1 MQKII
6 NGIALFSGVVSLGIV
21 VGGVWVYLEKDNL
34 VNGVKTQMINGVT
47 ESIQQMLPGMLD
59 AAMPE
64 LPGATGGA
72 IPMGEGKGG
81 AVPGMRLP

>member
-1 MQKII
+1 MQKVI
-6 NGIALFSGVVSLGIV
+6 NGIALFSGVVSLTVV

-47 ESIQQMLPGMLD
+47 ESIQKMLPDILD

-64 LPGATGGA
+64 VPEVPTKTGGV
-72 IPMGEGKGG
+72 
-81 AVPGMRLP
+81 VPF

>member
-1 MQKII
+1 MQKVF
-6 NGIALFSGVVSLGIV
+6 NGLAVFSSLVSLTVV

-47 ESIQQMLPGMLD
+47 ESIQKMLPDMLD

-64 LPGATGGA
+64 IPEVPTKTGGV
-72 IPMGEGKGG
+72 
-81 AVPGMRLP
+81 VPF

>member
-1 MQKII
+1 MQKVFNVIT
-6 NGIALFSGVVSLGIV
+6 LFSGVVSLGVV

-47 ESIQQMLPGMLD
+47 SSIQKMLPGMLD

-64 LPGATGGA
+64 IPEVPTKTGGV
-72 IPMGEGKGG
+72 
-81 AVPGMRLP
+81 VPF

>member
-47 ESIQQMLPGMLD
+47 ESIQKMLPGMLD

-64 LPGATGGA
+64 IPEVPSSTGGV
-72 IPMGEGKGG
+72 
-81 AVPGMRLP
+81 VPF

>member
-47 ESIQQMLPGMLD
+47 ESIQKMLPGMLD

-64 LPGATGGA
+64 IPEVPTSTGGV
-72 IPMGEGKGG
+72 
-81 AVPGMRLP
+81 VPF

>member
-47 ESIQQMLPGMLD
+47 ESIQKMLPGMLD

-64 LPGATGGA
+64 IPEVPPSTGGV
-72 IPMGEGKGG
+72 
-81 AVPGMRLP
+81 VPF

>member
-47 ESIQQMLPGMLD
+47 ESIQKMLPGMLD

-64 LPGATGGA
+64 IPEVPTKTGGV
-72 IPMGEGKGG
+72 
-81 AVPGMRLP
+81 VPF

>member
-47 ESIQQMLPGMLD
+47 ESIQKMLPGMLD

-64 LPGATGGA
+64 IPEVPSSTGGVM
-72 IPMGEGKGG
+72 PF
-81 AVPGMRLP
+81 

>member
-1 MQKII
+1 MQKVI

-34 VNGVKTQMINGVT
+34 INGVKTQMINGVT
-47 ESIQQMLPGMLD
+47 SSIQEMLPGMLD

-64 LPGATGGA
+64 IPEVPTKTGGV
-72 IPMGEGKGG
+72 
-81 AVPGMRLP
+81 VPF

>member
-47 ESIQQMLPGMLD
+47 ESIQKMLPGMLD
-59 AAMPE
+59 ASMPE
-64 LPGATGGA
+64 IPEVPSSTGGVM
-72 IPMGEGKGG
+72 PF
-81 AVPGMRLP
+81 

>member
-47 ESIQQMLPGMLD
+47 ESIQKMLPGMLD

-64 LPGATGGA
+64 VPEVPTKTGGV
-72 IPMGEGKGG
+72 
-81 AVPGMRLP
+81 VPF